1 MSLSALN
8 TVQTNFIKL
17 FYLQTMIKK
26 NAILQ
31 EEISILLYF
40 TIFQM
45 HNTK

>member
-8 TVQTNFIKL
+8 TVQTNVIKL

-26 NAILQ
+26 KAIFK